1 MTATLNH
8 HDLCYYI
15 HIKWIK
21 TIYTERLLHS
31 SCKSIGYIFPI
42 KTCAASLL
50 TLNIHKPESSLPQ
63 TVVCAGSL
71 RRLPDPSPGR
81 AVTGRVAAPSNEQM
95 LLILVYTYLVGSWPA
110 RRGTAISDHDL
121 GARQGGGGAPGK
133 EAAQGEEPSEEQ
145 QRQGGPLLQ
154 PPKSEWERAVNTG
167 GQQGCGPAG
176 QTLSPPPALPTVC
189 TIHSPPTEIII
200 KAT

>member
-8 HDLCYYI
+8 HDLFYYI

-31 SCKSIGYIFPI
+31 SCKSIEYIFPI

-81 AVTGRVAAPSNEQM
+81 AVTGHVAAPSNEQM

-121 GARQGGGGAPGK
+121 GARQGGWGRQARRLPKGK
-133 EAAQGEEPSEEQ
+133 SRQRNSSGKVGPS
-145 QRQGGPLLQ
+145 
-154 PPKSEWERAVNTG
+154 
-167 GQQGCGPAG
+167 C
-176 QTLSPPPALPTVC
+176 SPPRVNGKGL
-189 TIHSPPTEIII
+189 
-200 KAT
+200 